1 MSNIYPNLKNGQKNS
16 SKQIEIEISRTS
28 GGSMDSLSS
37 KYENIVLLCYFN
49 SCIDDFP
56 MIGLS
61 ETYKLRNL
69 VKHPTCF

>member
-1 MSNIYPNLKNGQKNS
+1 MSNIYSNLKNGQKNS

-37 KYENIVLLCYFN
+37 KYENIVLFCYFN
-49 SCIDDFP
+49 SCINDFP
-56 MIGLS
+56 MIGFS

>member
-1 MSNIYPNLKNGQKNS
+1 MDRRTVRNR
-16 SKQIEIEISRTS
+16 SKKKFPELLAEVWTHFH
-28 GGSMDSLSS
+28 SS

-56 MIGLS
+56 MIGFS

>member
-1 MSNIYPNLKNGQKNS
+1 MSNIYSNLKNGQKNS

-56 MIGLS
+56 MIGFS